1 MNAELFAA
9 FGAGHVSVAAL
20 LAESEKFRAIRTGA
34 KTMCFAV
41 LPSEFDMLFKLVRLA
56 LGAVVNLAVIYFAV
70 VTDLIIRRAFPA
82 KSCNKREKAV
92 ILVSALVKVSGE
104 KSENCKQKQQKSD
117 KSQNQS
123 DNSRCGQSRHT
134 RKHISVTP
142 TSVKHIAD
150 TVKKQISHKQ
160 EKVKFIHSVSSLHKA
175 AELFN

>member
-117 KSQNQS
+117 
-123 DNSRCGQSRHT
+123 NSRCGQSRHT